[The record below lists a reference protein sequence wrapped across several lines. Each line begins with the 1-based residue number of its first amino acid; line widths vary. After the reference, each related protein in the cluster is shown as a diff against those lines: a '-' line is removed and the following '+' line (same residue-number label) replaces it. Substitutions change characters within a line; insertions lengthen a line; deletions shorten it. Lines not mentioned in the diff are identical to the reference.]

1 MDGAERVRRRG
12 AARPPVRAD
21 PLVDEPDLIAQVRW
35 WWTHPFD
42 YSFAI
47 THHSTRSLHLPYRLL
62 MAVATTGMGIC
73 SMLLLASDR
82 GPSGTLARAWPVV
95 VLVAQAVFVVIVLV
109 APAPRSARTARIAF
123 VSAAVFC
130 DVGLTSVLLLYSPV
144 VSAVACA
151 LFALP
156 SALCAFCL
164 SARWMVAHLVWCTA
178 VIAICGYRTA
188 LSGEFDSWA
197 VAAGIV
203 VMLMAVCLMPTATHI
218 AWSLLSADARDS
230 LIDPLT
236 GVLNRRGLWSAIR
249 PLWSSALDSGAVLA
263 VIMVDVDDFKS
274 VNDRHGHDVGDAVL
288 RELAA
293 AVDVAAPSTSAVA
306 RTGGEEFTVLA
317 AGTDDEV
324 GAVVQE
330 LPAAVGAA
338 VRTVTITVSVGAAIV
353 HPTVG
358 GDLAP
363 IVRRATRAA
372 DDLMYEAKRAGGDTA
387 RVGDLR

>member
-1 MDGAERVRRRG
+1 MDGAERVRRVG
-12 AARPPVRAD
+12 AARPAVQGD

-35 WWTHPFD
+35 WWSHPFD

-73 SMLLLASDR
+73 SVLLLASDR
-82 GPSGTLARAWPVV
+82 GPSGTLARAWPLV
-95 VLVAQAVFVVIVLV
+95 VLVAQAVFVVTVLV
-109 APAPRSARTARIAF
+109 APAPRSARTARVAF

-164 SARWMVAHLVWCTA
+164 SARWMVAHLVWCSA

-249 PLWSSALDSGAVLA
+249 PMWSDAVDSGAVLV

-288 RELAA
+288 RELAGA
-293 AVDVAAPSTSAVA
+293 LDAAAPATAAVA
-306 RTGGEEFTVLA
+306 RTGGEEFTVVMA
-317 AGTDDEV
+317 RTEAEV
-324 GAVVQE
+324 E
-330 LPAAVGAA
+330 AAVHAVPGTVDAA
-338 VRTVTITVSVGAAIV
+338 VRTVPITVSVGAAV
-353 HPTVG
+353 VDAAAD
-358 GDLAP
+358 GDLVSA
-363 IVRRATRAA
+363 VRRATRTA
-372 DDLMYEAKRAGGDTA
+372 DDLMYTAKRAGGDTS
-387 RVGDLR
+387 RMEVLP